1 MLHIHK
7 CCAGKKTVDSYL
19 FCMRNV
25 HAVKTAERKWCWFYV
40 CERNCWFIIRQL
52 NWMNEF
58 RMTKDVWRTN
68 NYKKQQQKNIGVSF
82 CSCRELFVNRH
93 LIKWHHY
100 ESFQIVHLTQF
111 SIIIITNIMNT
122 SFRWQSHYASR
133 TTHTA
138 CIHDSILNAIK
149 SKQ

>member
-1 MLHIHK
+1 MLRRQ
-7 CCAGKKTVDSYL
+7 KKTVDSYL

-25 HAVKTAERKWCWFYV
+25 HAVKTAERCWFYV

-100 ESFQIVHLTQF
+100 ESF
-111 SIIIITNIMNT
+111 
-122 SFRWQSHYASR
+122 
-133 TTHTA
+133 
-138 CIHDSILNAIK
+138 
-149 SKQ
+149 